1 MVIACGEELAPSS
14 LEKKKSNYVNIYFY
28 HLYVNPS
35 IINYNHIIYKLQIW
49 SGSKKFLAVFGFLK
63 SIIIFKDSKKN
74 IENDNGCHAIHR
86 NFQKITWSDIWQYFN
101 QEKKKANYLRKS
113 YGTIWAYVTCK
124 AGTMTYE
131 YLLH

>member
-63 SIIIFKDSKKN
+63 SIIIFQDSKTTLKM
-74 IENDNGCHAIHR
+74 IMGDM
-86 NFQKITWSDIWQYFN
+86 QYSEIFRKLPEVTYGN
-101 QEKKKANYLRKS
+101 TLTKKKKKPI
-113 YGTIWAYVTCK
+113 T
-124 AGTMTYE
+124 
-131 YLLH
+131 